1 MFLLLNALV
10 NIDAHCPRSIVS
22 NSVPCV
28 AASLTSL
35 KTKLSSKC
43 DVALI
48 YMNTFMEIKSLP
60 VQSYDKVKLSLFV
73 SPQLNETIESIALQ
87 SGSTK
92 SDVLRKALA
101 LFEVATEARREGNR
115 LGILTK
121 DRQLLTEIVGV

>member
-1 MFLLLNALV
+1 
-10 NIDAHCPRSIVS
+10 
-22 NSVPCV
+22 
-28 AASLTSL
+28 
-35 KTKLSSKC
+35 
-43 DVALI
+43 
-48 YMNTFMEIKSLP
+48 MNTFMEIKSLP